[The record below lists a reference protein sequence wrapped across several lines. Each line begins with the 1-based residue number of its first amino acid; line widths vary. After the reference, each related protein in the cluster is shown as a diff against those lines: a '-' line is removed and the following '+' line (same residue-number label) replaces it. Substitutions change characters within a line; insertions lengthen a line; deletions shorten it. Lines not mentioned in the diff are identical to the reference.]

1 MRRVVISGLG
11 VVSCLGNSQDEVV
24 ESLRAGRS
32 GISYNES
39 YAEMGLRSQISGSID
54 IDLTEHIDRKVRRF
68 MGDAAAYSYI
78 AMQQAIDD
86 SGLDESDISNPRT
99 GLIASSGGA
108 SSSNIVEGADK
119 LREKAYGK
127 WGRTWSRER

>member
-86 SGLDESDISNPRT
+86 SGLDESDISIHARD
-99 GLIASSGGA
+99 SSPHPVA
-108 SSSNIVEGADK
+108 RRAQIL
-119 LREKAYGK
+119 LRAQTSYAKKAYGK
-127 WGRTWSRER
+127 WGHTWSRER